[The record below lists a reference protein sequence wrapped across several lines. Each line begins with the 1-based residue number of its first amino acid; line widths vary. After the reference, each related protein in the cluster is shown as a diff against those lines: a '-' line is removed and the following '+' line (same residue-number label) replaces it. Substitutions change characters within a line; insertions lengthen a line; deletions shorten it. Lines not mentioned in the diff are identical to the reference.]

1 MGSLSVPTGLLQV
14 LQGLETYITTEK
26 FLHTLEAA
34 SAEWIDLSD
43 HQQHPHKGWS
53 PPSSSC
59 ELELQQVCMPW
70 QALHA
75 ASLSQTAEQQQPSAF
90 TCKDALAIVCAQQG
104 CSTTDTASM
113 CLRLLQP
120 TGTTTVCIQPAGVHS
135 ALF

>member
-1 MGSLSVPTGLLQV
+1 MGSVSLYICLLQV

-59 ELELQQVCMPW
+59 ELELQEVGVSL

-75 ASLSQTAEQQQPSAF
+75 ASLSKHESSSTVSPHARVPWHPVRAQP
-90 TCKDALAIVCAQQG
+90 G
-104 CSTTDTASM
+104 CSTTDTA
-113 CLRLLQP
+113 
-120 TGTTTVCIQPAGVHS
+120 
-135 ALF
+135 

>member
-1 MGSLSVPTGLLQV
+1 MGTRCFLSIEGLSRATAASKKSMSWLSIHTCLLQV

-53 PPSSSC
+53 PPSSNC
-59 ELELQQVCMPW
+59 ELELQEVGVSL

-75 ASLSQTAEQQQPSAF
+75 ARLSQHKSSSSCVA
-90 TCKDALAIVCAQQG
+90 TCKGTPASCA
-104 CSTTDTASM
+104 CTAW
-113 CLRLLQP
+113 LQY
-120 TGTTTVCIQPAGVHS
+120 H
-135 ALF
+135 